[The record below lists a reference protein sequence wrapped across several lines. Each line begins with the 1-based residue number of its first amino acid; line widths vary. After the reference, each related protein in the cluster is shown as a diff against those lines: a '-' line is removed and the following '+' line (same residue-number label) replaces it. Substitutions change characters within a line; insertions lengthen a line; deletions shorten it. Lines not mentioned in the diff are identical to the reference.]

1 MHRHG
6 NKPLGRKLSVDDQKA
21 LDVVLDHS
29 ANAAHSKLTRHAAA
43 VPPRRLTAVSKLL
56 NLLGELPAMDPPSG
70 LNARTMQR
78 IDQDIAAQGGS
89 RAVADTMQAH
99 VH

>member
-1 MHRHG
+1 
-6 NKPLGRKLSVDDQKA
+6 
-21 LDVVLDHS
+21 
-29 ANAAHSKLTRHAAA
+29 
-43 VPPRRLTAVSKLL
+43 LTAVSKLL